1 MTNILHYMLDML
13 TGAYAREDVRNAE
26 KGRPMTTNIGRLF
39 SVLSWGLEMVQEQ
52 AQRVKEWDDLNNAAG
67 EVLDRYGANVGVAR
81 SGVED
86 PFYRL
91 LIQVKL
97 ISQLSGG
104 DIDTVTQAAATLLG
118 VDLTQVELEEV
129 FPAKVW
135 VYVDMEALS
144 EEQLDV
150 IDAIAAMLKRIVAG
164 GVGFRLFLRTDRS
177 YESSIVL
184 SSGACTYS
192 HITIRPPSMDREYTD
207 HIYLS
212 TAASQSVKLTML
224 PVETDETGGNT

>member
-1 MTNILHYMLDML
+1 MTNILHYMLNML
-13 TGAYAREDVRNAE
+13 TGAYAREDVQNAE

-39 SVLSWGLEMVQEQ
+39 SILSWGLEIVQEQ
-52 AQRVKEWDDLNNAAG
+52 AQKVKEWDDLNNAEG
-67 EVLDRYGANVGVAR
+67 EVLDRYGANFGVAR

-91 LIQVKL
+91 LIQIKL

-118 VDLTQVELEEV
+118 VDLTQVELKEV

-144 EEQLDV
+144 AEQLEV

-164 GVGFRLFLRTDRS
+164 GVGFRLFLRTNRS
-177 YESSIVL
+177 YKSSITL

-192 HITIRPPSMDREYTD
+192 HLTIRPPSMDRHFTNSLCFSSAACES
-207 HIYLS
+207 IRLS
-212 TAASQSVKLTML
+212 MYPTK
-224 PVETDETGGNT
+224 DNKIGGAL

>member
-13 TGAYAREDVRNAE
+13 TGAYAREDVQNAE
-26 KGRPMTTNIGRLF
+26 KGRPMATNIGRLF
-39 SVLSWGLEMVQEQ
+39 SILSWGLEIVQEQ
-52 AQRVKEWDDLNNAAG
+52 AQKVKDWDDLNNAAG
-67 EVLDRYGANVGVAR
+67 EVLDRYGANFGVAR

-91 LIQVKL
+91 LIQIKL

-118 VDLTQVELEEV
+118 VDLTQINLEEV

-144 EEQLDV
+144 AEQLEV
-150 IDAIAAMLKRIVAG
+150 IDAIAAMLKRIVSG
-164 GVGFRLFLRTDRS
+164 GIGFRLFLRTDRR
-177 YESSIVL
+177 YKSSIIFASGF
-184 SSGACTYS
+184 SSSS
-192 HITIRPPSMDREYTD
+192 HITIRPPSMDREFENRIHT
-207 HIYLS
+207 S
-212 TAASQSVKLTML
+212 TAAFQEVKLRVL
-224 PVETDETGGNT
+224 PSNNQIGGLE

>member
-1 MTNILHYMLDML
+1 M
-13 TGAYAREDVRNAE
+13 
-26 KGRPMTTNIGRLF
+26 
-39 SVLSWGLEMVQEQ
+39 
-52 AQRVKEWDDLNNAAG
+52 
-67 EVLDRYGANVGVAR
+67 
-81 SGVED
+81 
-86 PFYRL
+86 
-91 LIQVKL
+91 
-97 ISQLSGG
+97 
-104 DIDTVTQAAATLLG
+104 
-118 VDLTQVELEEV
+118 
-129 FPAKVW
+129 
-135 VYVDMEALS
+135 
-144 EEQLDV
+144 
-150 IDAIAAMLKRIVAG
+150 AG

>member
-1 MTNILHYMLDML
+1 MTNILHYMLNML
-13 TGAYAREDVRNAE
+13 TGAYARDDVRNAE

-39 SVLSWGLEMVQEQ
+39 SVVAWGLEIVQKQ
-52 AQRVKEWDDLNNAAG
+52 AQKVKEWDDPNNSKG
-67 EVLDRYGANVGVAR
+67 KVLERYGANVGVAR

-91 LIQVKL
+91 LIQVKR

-118 VDLTQVELEEV
+118 VDLTQVELKEV

-135 VYVDMEALS
+135 VYVDMEALIA
-144 EEQLDV
+144 EQLEV

-177 YESSIVL
+177 YKSGIAL
-184 SSGACTYS
+184 SSGACTCS
-192 HITIRPPSMDREYTD
+192 HLTIRPPSMDRHFTNSLCFSSAACES
-207 HIYLS
+207 IRLS
-212 TAASQSVKLTML
+212 MYPTK
-224 PVETDETGGNT
+224 DNKIGGAL